1 MQISFGGSSQNAL
14 SFFDLSGN
22 ETLRIDEFLFGVE
35 FFISGNRLKDCLML
49 FSELDVNKDGLLDE
63 IEFDQLFTMQVG
75 ASALRDGALPQ
86 DPINGVAEDDLG
98 NYIQGGY
105 NTYNKRPL

>member
-1 MQISFGGSSQNAL
+1 
-14 SFFDLSGN
+14 
-22 ETLRIDEFLFGVE
+22 
-35 FFISGNRLKDCLML
+35 ML

-75 ASALRDGALPQ
+75 AQALRDGALPQ

-105 NTYNKRPL
+105 NTYNKRPLQYAEMLQLPQFSGQMRQKLEMRLRGKEVGQDMDP